1 MPKEQRI
8 KTLMESQNVKGS
20 ETLLKSG
27 RKYFRHIFDHSG
39 KKIGSKNSFL
49 VVSEIFR
56 VFVNILTPND
66 KYSVSVKASVA
77 RNQFKCYYLMIK
89 KYFFHFLFCIS
100 GTHIKFGIPWKKT
113 MSLSGLFPSEIKDRK
128 KRGYLNG

>member
-8 KTLMESQNVKGS
+8 KTLIESQHVKGS

-100 GTHIKFGIPWKKT
+100 GTHIKFGILWKKRWA
-113 MSLSGLFPSEIKDRK
+113 SA
-128 KRGYLNG
+128 GYLLLKLKTAKSGVT